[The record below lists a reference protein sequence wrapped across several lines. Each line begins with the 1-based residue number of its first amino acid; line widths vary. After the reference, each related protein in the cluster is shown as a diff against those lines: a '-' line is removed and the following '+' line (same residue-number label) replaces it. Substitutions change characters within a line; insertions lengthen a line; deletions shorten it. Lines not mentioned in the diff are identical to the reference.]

1 MNQMWILWNSKDFSD
16 INLQRKIKEL
26 YEEIDTNIIS
36 SQQVLLFKL
45 IDITSQAWDAIM
57 AVFRFSY
64 VDAWQTTLIVYQ
76 NEPLKQAIRSTT
88 LSASILNEH

>member
-1 MNQMWILWNSKDFSD
+1 MWILWNSKDFSD

-26 YEEIDTNIIS
+26 YEETDTNIIS

-57 AVFRFSY
+57 VVFRLSY

-76 NEPLKQAIRSTT
+76 NKPLKQAIRSTT

>member
-45 IDITSQAWDAIM
+45 IDITSQTWDAIM